1 MKLAARSYVFAP
13 NDANTWASVKSVIIR
28 FLFSIWKQGA
38 LAGAAAA
45 DAFSVDVGLGTTMT
59 ADDILNGYLNITVLV
74 AVTRP
79 AEFIQ
84 LTFQQELQKTILPLA
99 GSRTD

>member
-13 NDANTWASVKSVIIR
+13 NDANTWATVRSLISS
-28 FLFSIWKQGA
+28 FLVSIWKQGG
-38 LAGAAAA
+38 LAGAAAT
-45 DAFSVDVGLGTTMT
+45 DAFSVEVGLGSTMT
-59 ADDILNGYLNITVLV
+59 ADDILNGYLNISVLV

-84 LTFQQELQKTILPLA
+84 LTFRQELQK
-99 GSRTD
+99 G